1 LNNILDKEFK
11 KDIKNYLINFK
22 NSNFGDLES
31 LNKYEFNN
39 LEFRNWYNNLKKCF
53 IVIKDDILTDF
64 IEFLELFIQEK
75 EYQNEEE
82 IFKFFYFL
90 SCLDLYYEKKDE
102 IIKLFFENIGKE
114 RKRELL
120 KNLIRKINNSNLFP
134 ELKSNNI
141 SKIYDFFSSYY
152 GNFLGESIFN
162 LFGDFYDEEIFP
174 EIYEL
179 ELKYF
184 YVLTISTLINPKT
197 YLIKTNKYLNDKEKF
212 EYNILYFSSLDEDSN
227 LTEEQCSLVE
237 NILLN
242 NFENTKCI
250 RYFFNKSFRNVYKI
264 QNNYIFREI
273 FQKVLEKKLVE
284 NNNFIKEV
292 KYGNELALFIYFI
305 NYNNENSKINK
316 WLYNYTFKKFIF
328 HINNLIND
336 GKLEDRIFNGV
347 FYFNELFDLFL
358 NTINSSIYLNNTNY
372 KKWKETLSKLT
383 SFCINLYYS
392 NEFEIILDA
401 NSLVQEIILLHL
413 AINNLEE
420 DKLKE
425 IPHVLEIIK
434 DELLFKF
441 LENSIYDVFRE
452 KYTKKHIYDNIS
464 KLNDYIK
471 NIYNLNKKEYFFE
484 FSSNW
489 KKYSPIEWEWMSKL
503 GDEFKI

>member
-1 LNNILDKEFK
+1 MKMINKIIE
-11 KDIKNYLINFK
+11 DIEKYIINFK
-22 NSNFGDLES
+22 DSNFGNLES
-31 LNKYEFNN
+31 LNKYKLEN
-39 LEFRNWYNNLKKCF
+39 LEFKNWEHNNLKVSF
-53 IVIKDDILTDF
+53 IIIKNDNTTNF
-64 IEFLELFIQEK
+64 INFLDSFIKEK
-75 EYQNEEE
+75 KYQNDDE
-82 IFKFFYFL
+82 IFKFYYFL
-90 SCLDLYYEKKDE
+90 TSLAIDYEEKDK
-102 IIKLFFENIGKE
+102 IIKLFFENIGEKK
-114 RKRELL
+114 KRDLL
-120 KNLIRKINNSNLFP
+120 KILIEKINHLDLFL
-134 ELKSNNI
+134 ELKSNDI
-141 SKIYDFFSSYY
+141 FEIYDFFSSYY

-273 FQKVLEKKLVE
+273 FQKVLKKKLVE

-401 NSLVQEIILLHL
+401 NFLVQEIILLHL

-484 FSSNW
+484 FFSNW